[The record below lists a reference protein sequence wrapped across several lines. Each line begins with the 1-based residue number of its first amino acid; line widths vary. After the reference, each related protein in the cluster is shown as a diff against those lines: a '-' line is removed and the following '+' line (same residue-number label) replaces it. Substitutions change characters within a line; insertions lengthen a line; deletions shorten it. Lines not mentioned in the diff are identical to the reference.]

1 MAKGRKH
8 GCPLSVKN
16 WIFEIQTAENDWTR
30 IHGIN
35 SMTRTIDSDTEDG
48 SADTDD
54 WAEPFVSK
62 RNGSLTLEG
71 TPVVEASTGYR
82 DDGQTLL
89 EDYSKLT
96 GCDADVTIRIT
107 DPYGHSVMGDYIV
120 TSYEESV
127 DNTDSSL
134 SVDLEMVGAPETV
147 PYVTVTGIE
156 AQQNGSA
163 VTTLALTVG
172 DPAALIKVAFTPADS
187 SNKRFKVS
195 NTKRSVCAVVNVTED
210 GFSIEPQ
217 SAGAAN
223 IVITSI
229 NAEKTTTIAVT
240 VSDQ

>member
-30 IHGIN
+30 IHGVN
-35 SMTRTIDSDTEDG
+35 AMTRTIDSDTEDG

-127 DNTDSSL
+127 DNTESSL

-156 AQQNGSA
+156 AKQNGSA

-172 DPAALIKVAFTPADS
+172 DAAALIKVAFTPEDS

-217 SAGAAN
+217 SAGTAN

-229 NAEKTTTIAVT
+229 NADKTTTIAVT